1 MGMALQ
7 NLQAVGQMKQKQNAQ
22 KEADSQMAAQFK
34 KLLVRDDSSNRSSN
48 FNSSNNIQ
56 SCYSF
61 LSGNKNQV
69 FDGKVMFDWKG
80 AAPLSQLNLPASPK
94 EEEHKGSSDAGKSP
108 LAFCL
113 LPQPANQQPSNPG
126 RSL

>member
-1 MGMALQ
+1 VGMPLQ
-7 NLQAVGQMKQKQNAQ
+7 NLQAVGQMKQKQSVP
-22 KEADSQMAAQFK
+22 KEADSQIVGQFK

-69 FDGKVMFDWKG
+69 FDRKDIIDWKEV
-80 AAPLSQLNLPASPK
+80 ASLNQLNLPASP
-94 EEEHKGSSDAGKSP
+94 
-108 LAFCL
+108 
-113 LPQPANQQPSNPG
+113 Q
-126 RSL
+126 